1 MSIRQTA
8 ESQSQSLRK
17 RRQAEVVSFE
27 DLLAAHQV
35 DREPG
40 KLPPEG
46 VVLIGVDR
54 ELQERMRAGF
64 PAHAGMESVGREP
77 KLGTPNI
84 GMSSSDTPPF
94 EASMLSGPPGGAPEK
109 SPLEPASRTAISMTA
124 LTKDATSNYG
134 APNFGTP
141 AISALINQ
149 AAHAEAIAVEQTQP
163 IDEMPQFGVP
173 NLSAPDFS
181 GPYFD
186 GHENTPEEELDIES
200 LVQRRT
206 GKKTYSIQAPSRIEL
221 IMSAGELG
229 LLRWYWEN
237 GRPIPGHPEARLVA
251 GQNGE
256 GSRRMATQAGLV
268 WNTFRNY
275 TRSLST
281 KHAIDIVRPESNIPR
296 LYVVWHY
303 SAILERLRTAG
314 LTGVMRK
321 NGGCRQL
328 VDDQM
333 RPAPQRPDLTVADL
347 KRMFGSRKSGTAKP
361 GTPKSGIPNSVSSEQ
376 TFGSLSVKPGMPK
389 FGSHIRNKEY
399 PSEKE
404 NPTTASPSGVPK
416 FVAPKAV
423 IDALFERTGRTDADA
438 GKTIFKSCIDVNPSV
453 TPEEIAR
460 LIRGFHIPASITNP
474 VGLMIRTLPARC
486 HAESL
491 ANYRQHWRLHDE
503 QLARTREYER
513 QEEERIARRVLE
525 DPETTESELAW
536 ARGVLGR

>member
-64 PAHAGMESVGREP
+64 PAPASVESVGREP
-77 KLGTPNI
+77 KFGTPTV
-84 GMSSSDTPPF
+84 GMPRSDTHAF
-94 EASMLSGPPGGAPEK
+94 EGSIPSGPPAT
-109 SPLEPASRTAISMTA
+109 RTGISITSLA
-124 LTKDATSNYG
+124 KDATSNCG
-134 APNFGTP
+134 APNFGTSS
-141 AISALINQ
+141 ISEVMKQ
-149 AAHAEAIAVEQTQP
+149 AAPAEAIALEQSQP
-163 IDEMPQFGVP
+163 VDEMPGLGVP
-173 NLSAPDFS
+173 EFGAPDFNRS
-181 GPYFD
+181 YFD
-186 GHENTPEEELDIES
+186 GPENTPGDELDIES

-221 IMSAGELG
+221 ILSAGELG

-237 GRPIPGHPEARLVA
+237 GRPIPGHPQARLVA

-333 RPAPQRPDLTVADL
+333 RPALQRPDLTVADL
-347 KRMFGSRKSGTAKP
+347 KRMFGSVKSGTAKA
-361 GTPKSGIPNSVSSEQ
+361 GTPKSGIPNSVASEQ
-376 TFGSLSVKPGMPK
+376 TFGSLLVKPGMPK
-389 FGSHIRNKEY
+389 FDPPIRNKEY

-404 NPTTASPSGVPK
+404 NPTTASPPGVPK
-416 FVAPKAV
+416 FIAPKAV

-438 GKTIFKSCIDVNPSV
+438 GKTIYKGCIDVNPSV

-486 HAESL
+486 HPESL
-491 ANYRQHWRLHDE
+491 ANYRDHWRQQDE

-513 QEEERIARRVLE
+513 QEEERIARRVLQ